1 MNIKYNGP
9 NSQNKTSEIMIVQ
22 LFPFLSSTYRVI
34 SHFIISSQ
42 LFDFNKLNK
51 LCLIWE
57 Y

>member
-1 MNIKYNGP
+1 MVP